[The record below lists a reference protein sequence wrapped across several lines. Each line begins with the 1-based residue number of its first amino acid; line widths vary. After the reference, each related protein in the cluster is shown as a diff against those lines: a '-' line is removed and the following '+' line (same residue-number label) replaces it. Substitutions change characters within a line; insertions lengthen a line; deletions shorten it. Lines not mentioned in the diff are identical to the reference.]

1 MSNRSATAPR
11 GADHRSVTSTAATD
25 AQATS
30 TEVTQFVVFRIAG
43 SEYGLPVGNV
53 GEILRMVAIA
63 PVPEAPE
70 WLPGVI
76 NLRGRVIPV
85 IDLRTRLG
93 LPREPVGLNTPI
105 IVAETGGQMVGL
117 VADSVTELLTVPLDA
132 VEPPD
137 DRVGASA
144 AVDGVARAGDRI
156 ILTFDLE
163 RVCAGSE
170 KHLAG
175 R

>member
-1 MSNRSATAPR
+1 MTTPAFTEPEVGSA
-11 GADHRSVTSTAATD
+11 AAT
-25 AQATS
+25 QL
-30 TEVTQFVVFRIAG
+30 VVFRIDR
-43 SEYGLPVGNV
+43 SEYALPVVNV

-76 NLRGRVIPV
+76 NLRGKVIPV

-93 LPREPVGLNTPI
+93 LPHRDAGLNTPI
-105 IVAETGGQMVGL
+105 IVAEHQGQMVGL
-117 VADSVTELLTVPLDA
+117 VADSVTELLTVPLDS

-137 DRVGASA
+137 ARVGTAN
-144 AVDGVARAGDRI
+144 AVESVARAGERLI
-156 ILTFDLE
+156 MIFDIE

-170 KHLAG
+170 RHLAG

>member
-1 MSNRSATAPR
+1 MTTTALTETDA
-11 GADHRSVTSTAATD
+11 GTAAP
-25 AQATS
+25 
-30 TEVTQFVVFRIAG
+30 TQLVVFRIEK
-43 SEYGLPVGNV
+43 SEYALPVGNV

-85 IDLRTRLG
+85 INLRKRLG
-93 LPREPVGLNTPI
+93 LPEVEVGLNTPI
-105 IVAETGGQMVGL
+105 IVAEHEGQMVGL
-117 VADSVTELLTVPLDA
+117 VADAVTELLTVPADW

-137 DRVGASA
+137 ARVGSA
-144 AVDGVARAGDRI
+144 NAVEAVARAGERL
-156 ILTFDLE
+156 ILIFDLD
-163 RVCAGSE
+163 RVCAGSQQ
-170 KHLAG
+170 HPAG